1 MLRRQQEDEA
11 AGPYE
16 GDEEERAA
24 VAEGMSSAHYTI
36 AARSAVSP
44 RGEGAVRG
52 CSRNGVAVPA
62 LTALYELLTV

>member
-24 VAEGMSSAHYTI
+24 IAEGMSSAHYTT
-36 AARSAVSP
+36 AARPAVSP
-44 RGEGAVRG
+44 RGEGPHR
-52 CSRNGVAVPA
+52 CSSRNA
-62 LTALYELLTV
+62 